1 MENGSSE
8 LFREH
13 PACGGR
19 RTQAGKATRDLL
31 TGRACFISS
40 ALSLLLRQLLL
51 WRPERVCVDIRR
63 GLKPADVA
71 AWPLGWSLRGA
82 SRGSRRP
89 PEAAGALPVCLASV
103 APAAWHPRPT
113 TGPRRGSVIYSV
125 GLGQSP
131 WPRQSGPRARRHVP
145 RVFGAVMYEL
155 ISHHQIA
162 FVSL

>member
-8 LFREH
+8 LFWEL
-13 PACGGR
+13 PARGGQ

-31 TGRACFISS
+31 TGRACFS

-82 SRGSRRP
+82 RRGSRWP
-89 PEAAGALPVCLASV
+89 PEAAGAVLVYSAIV

-131 WPRQSGPRARRHVP
+131 RPRHSGPRARWHVP
-145 RVFGAVMYEL
+145 RVFGAEMYEL
-155 ISHHQIA
+155 ISHHQTA